1 MRRLSINSL
10 KPGMQ
15 LSLLIRDGNGNI
27 LLNRNIEWTSR
38 YIQRLVDLGFQ
49 SVYIADP
56 EQDVS
61 ILPSTDY
68 KLGLSEKLDDTT
80 DFFGRKRFFGTII
93 NREKNRIDFIKVSFT
108 LRDREGVILETVETY
123 ISGQRHR
130 YRDRQ
135 VSTSSLSPG
144 RTGTFDFISSIDAI
158 DVFSYTYT
166 ISGVQFIYP
175 L

>member
-1 MRRLSINSL
+1 M
-10 KPGMQ
+10 
-15 LSLLIRDGNGNI
+15 
-27 LLNRNIEWTSR
+27 
-38 YIQRLVDLGFQ
+38 LGCAVITI
-49 SVYIADP
+49 SSSSWVLA
-56 EQDVS
+56 QDVS

-68 KLGLSEKLDDTT
+68 KLEISGKLDDTT
-80 DFFGRKRFFGTII
+80 DFFGRKRFSGTII
-93 NREKNRIDFIKVSFT
+93 NREKNRIDYIKVSFT

-123 ISGQRHR
+123 INGQRHR

-144 RTGTFDFISSIDAI
+144 RTGSFDFISSFDAK

-175 L
+175 